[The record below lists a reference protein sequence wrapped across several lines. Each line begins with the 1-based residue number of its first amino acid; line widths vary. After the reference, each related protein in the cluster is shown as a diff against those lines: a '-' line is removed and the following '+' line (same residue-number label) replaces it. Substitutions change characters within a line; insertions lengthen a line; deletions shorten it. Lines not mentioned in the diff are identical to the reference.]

1 MHIFNNVK
9 QLLHCKFPCFHKKKT
24 TLYHFGS
31 AKRFS
36 TCDPLIQREITPNIF
51 HIFSFFIYI
60 YISLLGWTSS

>member
-36 TCDPLIQREITPNIF
+36 TCDPFDSKRDN
-51 HIFSFFIYI
+51 S
-60 YISLLGWTSS
+60 